1 MTAGAEL
8 EEIESFRSPGE
19 YERFVAWLE
28 RQLESG
34 ALEEL
39 PVGTAFGNGDT
50 LRERW
55 VRVPGGDET
64 WRLVEPDVPFYGIF
78 MPVDP
83 DNPAHAKEPA
93 RRSARQ
99 RP

>member
-19 YERFVAWLE
+19 FERFVAWLE
-28 RQLESG
+28 LQLERG

-39 PVGTAFGNGDT
+39 PVGTPYGNGNMW
-50 LRERW
+50 RERW
-55 VRVPGGDET
+55 FRLPGSDEP

-83 DNPAHAKEPA
+83 DDPAHAKEPT